1 MKTAKMIR
9 YRSAKRNATVDDK
22 RRELAA
28 IRVSMLNAS
37 FSYLVEREKI
47 VFLEFNDLLLAEE
60 SFFKQK
66 V

>member
-28 IRVSMLNAS
+28 IQVSMLNAS
-37 FSYLVEREKI
+37 FSYLVEREK
-47 VFLEFNDLLLAEE
+47 V
-60 SFFKQK
+60 
-66 V
+66 